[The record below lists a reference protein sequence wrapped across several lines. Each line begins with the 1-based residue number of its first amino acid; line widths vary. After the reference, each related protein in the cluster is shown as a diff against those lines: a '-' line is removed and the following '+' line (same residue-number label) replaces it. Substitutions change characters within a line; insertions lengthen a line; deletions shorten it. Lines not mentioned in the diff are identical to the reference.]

1 MRLRVLSVL
10 SVVGLLLAAAPL
22 AAQELTASH
31 LAAAR
36 DLVQLT
42 GASTSIERII
52 PALVE
57 DIKRQTVTR
66 PELTKDLAE
75 ILKTMQPEM
84 DQQRVQAL
92 GVAARSYAK
101 FMSEPEIR
109 DAVAFFRSPAG
120 TKYAKVQPEITE
132 DLVSSLGAWSQLVAE
147 YLQTRV
153 RSEMLKRGHE
163 MQ

>member
-10 SVVGLLLAAAPL
+10 SIAGMLLAAAPI
-22 AAQELTASH
+22 AAQELAASH

-52 PALVE
+52 PALAE
-57 DIKRQTVTR
+57 DIRRQTVTR
-66 PELTKDLAE
+66 PELAKDLNDV
-75 ILKTMQPEM
+75 LKAMQPEM
-84 DQQRVQAL
+84 DQQRAQAI

-101 FMSEPEIR
+101 FMTEPEIR
-109 DAVAFFRSPAG
+109 DSITFFRSPAG
-120 TKYAKVQPEITE
+120 IKYAKVQPEITE

-153 RSEMLKRGHE
+153 RAEMLKRGHE